1 MTKEAGNSRTVR
13 VFLSST
19 FRDFMEERDLLVR
32 KVFPELRRRCRQ
44 RQVELIE
51 VDLRWG
57 ITEQEAQQGKVLPIC
72 LAEIDRARPFFM
84 GLLGERYGWVPEKNQ
99 YDLSLIVEQPWL
111 EEHRGGKSVTE
122 LEILHGVLNNPAMKN
137 RAFFYL
143 RDPRWAEKRGGAY
156 LGEGPTEKAKL
167 AELKAQIRQSGF
179 PVVENYPNP
188 EILAKRVQ
196 QDLWMLIDEA
206 YPESEVPDALA
217 LDRRRH
223 EAYGATRMGLYLG
236 GDRYFEAL
244 DRAIRLEPFVPVL
257 VTGQSGGGKSALLAN
272 WVARYCQLK
281 PETAVIV
288 HHLGSGADAAD
299 PVKMVVRL
307 MQEIARITGDELKLE
322 NDPEKQLDQ
331 LPIRLAMAGAW
342 AERTKREMLLILDGL
357 DKVSDRK
364 NLIWFPSILPAG
376 IKVAASCL
384 DGEILKAIQG
394 RLGWEEL
401 KVKPFSN
408 EEQAAFIRQYLGRY
422 RKSLT
427 PEQFKALQSFPLSGN
442 PLFLLTVLEELRVFG
457 VHEKLEERLRI
468 LLSPP
473 PSKNPGEEPTV
484 DDVFEH
490 VLARLEK
497 DLGQQ
502 AVQKALEAIW
512 ASRSGLY
519 QEELLAL
526 AGLAP
531 VQWAEIRN
539 ALDESL
545 YESSGKI
552 NFGHDYVRKAVEDR
566 YGLKGKRRLAL
577 HERIAQWFR
586 QREVDDRVAEEL
598 PWQWRQAKNNKE
610 LRKCLL
616 QKDIFERLHEKDA
629 YELLSYWLQ
638 TERNVERELE
648 TAWKEWLKKL
658 NPSEAANLSVKVG
671 SFLRKAGFY
680 GPFTE
685 KIHSLAANRYFG
697 KHHGT
702 AKDRVKV
709 FLQYGSLLRLKAKYK
724 QAGLW
729 LRKALALADSQ
740 NDHNYQ
746 LKAEIQSEL
755 AALLHRK
762 GKLSD
767 AELLKRKALTQIESV
782 LGKSH
787 PVYFKK
793 MIDLGA
799 FLLSVGKSKEAES
812 FIFVAQKELERLYG
826 AHHPDVL
833 LSFRILGDSF
843 SDKGMNDKATAC
855 YKIAAEGLEVTLGP
869 FHPNTLN
876 TINNYALLLD
886 SCDQLT
892 LATTFYK
899 KALHGKEASLGKH
912 HPDTL
917 RTVRNLGLVF
927 LKLQDSSNAYRFLK
941 RSFEGYKDLFGL
953 QHEATVGLMA
963 DLGRFF
969 IYEKNLKDAEVFLT
983 KAWRFSN
990 RLKQRSVSEQLS
1002 LLSHLGILKAA
1013 QNDPKNAMSYYLKV
1027 FTILKK
1033 LKGMQHPE
1041 TLMVLNNLGALARK
1055 LGDLNSAEVYLSRA
1069 LKGYKALYDKANP
1082 DFLRTASNLART
1094 YLNGK
1099 KYLKSRVL
1107 TEEVFLGTK
1116 ELYGFDHSLTT
1127 TAIKRLSFTM
1137 CKLKQFDEAR
1147 DLLKQCSRQ
1156 SESCHNSLR
1165 IEFARVECSSGNY
1178 NTAKEILFEYLKSNP
1193 DAKEMIVTDASFKII
1208 RDTLMAF

>member
-1 MTKEAGNSRTVR
+1 MTKEAVNSRTVR

-32 KVFPELRRRCRQ
+32 KVFPELRRKCRA
-44 RQVELIE
+44 RQVELVE

-72 LAEIDRARPFFM
+72 LTEIDRARPFFM
-84 GLLGERYGWVPEKNQ
+84 GLLGERYGWVPERNQ
-99 YDLSLIVEQPWL
+99 YDLSLILEQPWL

-143 RDPRWAEKRGGAY
+143 RDPRWAQKKGGVY
-156 LGEGPTEKAKL
+156 LGEGPAEKAKL
-167 AELKAQIRQSGF
+167 AELKERIRQSGF
-179 PVVENYPNP
+179 PVVENYPHP
-188 EILAKRVQ
+188 EALAERVQ
-196 QDLWMLIDEA
+196 QDLWKLIEEA
-206 YPESEVPDALA
+206 YPESEVPDSLT
-217 LDRRRH
+217 LERRRH
-223 EAYGATRMGLYLG
+223 EAYGATRVGLYLG
-236 GDRYFEAL
+236 GQRYFEIL
-244 DRAIRLEPFVPVL
+244 DRAMRAEPFVPVL

-272 WVARYCQLK
+272 WVAGYRQAH
-281 PETAVIV
+281 PETAVVV

-307 MQEIARITGDELKLE
+307 MQEMARITGDELKLE
-322 NDPEKQLDQ
+322 KDPEKQLEQ
-331 LPIRLAMAGAW
+331 LPIQLAMAGAW
-342 AERTKREMLLILDGL
+342 AERTGREMLLVLDGL
-357 DKVSDRK
+357 DKVSERK
-364 NLIWFPSILPAG
+364 NLLWFPSILPPRV
-376 IKVAASCL
+376 KMVVACL
-384 DGEILKAIQG
+384 EGEILKAAQG
-394 RLGWEEL
+394 IRPWHQLGVE
-401 KVKPFSN
+401 PFSN
-408 EEQAAFIRQYLGRY
+408 EEQAGFIHQYLGRY

-427 PEQFKALQSFPLSGN
+427 PEQSRALQGFPLSGN

-457 VHEKLEERLRI
+457 VHEELEARLKI

-473 PSKNPGEEPTV
+473 PSKAAGEEPTV
-484 DDVFEH
+484 DDIFEH

-497 DLGQQ
+497 DVGPG

-531 VQWAEIRN
+531 VQWAEIQN

-545 YESSGKI
+545 YESGGKI
-552 NFGHDYVRKAVEDR
+552 NFGHDYLRKAVEDR
-566 YGLKGKRRLAL
+566 YGLKGKGKLAL
-577 HERIAQWFR
+577 HERIARWFE
-586 QREVDDRVAEEL
+586 QREVDARVAEEL
-598 PWQWRQAKNNKE
+598 PWQWKQAKNKRE

-616 QKDIFERLHEKDA
+616 QKDVFERLHEKDA

-638 TERNVERELE
+638 TERNIERELE
-648 TAWKEWLKKL
+648 TVWKEWLKIL
-658 NPSEAANLSVKVG
+658 NPIEAANLSVKIG

-729 LRKALALADSQ
+729 LRKALALTDSQ

-755 AALLHRK
+755 ATLLHHK

-855 YKIAAEGLEVTLGP
+855 YKIAAEGLEVTLGA

-927 LKLQDSSNAYRFLK
+927 LKLRDSSNAYRFLK

-1002 LLSHLGILKAA
+1002 LLSYLGILKAA
-1013 QNDPKNAMSYYLKV
+1013 KNDPKNAMSYYLKV

-1069 LKGYKALYDKANP
+1069 LNGYKALYDKANP

-1116 ELYGFDHSLTT
+1116 ELYGSEHPYTMLE
-1127 TAIKRLSFTM
+1127 AKRLVFIL
-1137 CKLKQFDEAR
+1137 CKLKLFAKAKSILTQDSFKSAACQ
-1147 DLLKQCSRQ
+1147 KSFTV
-1156 SESCHNSLR
+1156 
-1165 IEFARVECSSGNY
+1165 EFARIESLSGNFAA
-1178 NTAKEILFEYLKSNP
+1178 AKRILSGYLESNP
-1193 DAKEMIVTDASFKII
+1193 KDKEKILADSAFKLII
-1208 RDTLMAF
+1208 KDLPIL